1 MKKILLT
8 LMIFVSLCTFSE
20 SDNFQRIIPNIL
32 IIENNLERTLLD
44 YSASDELR
52 LNQMLAPVGW
62 TEGIVAL
69 EFELRGIVISGTLG
83 LEFKNETITFKKDDG
98 FVIPKNTK
106 VRIHNAG
113 DEPLHLVEVLRPGY
127 KEEFVKEYQNFEE

>member
-44 YSASDELR
+44 YSASDELGM
-52 LNQMLAPVGW
+52 NQMLAPVGW
-62 TEGIVAL
+62 TERIVAL
-69 EFELRGIVISGTLG
+69 EFELRG
-83 LEFKNETITFKKDDG
+83 
-98 FVIPKNTK
+98 
-106 VRIHNAG
+106 
-113 DEPLHLVEVLRPGY
+113 
-127 KEEFVKEYQNFEE
+127 